1 MASLITG
8 AASIGQNQSVQ
19 RELVLSNGIP
29 AGGASSLPTRS
40 ALLISLACGLAV
52 ANIYYAQPL
61 LDVIG
66 AEFQIS
72 QRAVGL
78 VITITQVG
86 YGVGLLLVVPLGDL
100 VNRRRLIVGQSLLSA
115 GALCAV
121 ALAHTAAVFLLAM
134 ALVGVLAVVAQVLV
148 AFAASLAH
156 PKERGRIV
164 GIVTSGIIL
173 GILLARTVSGTLAD
187 AFGWR
192 SVYAVSAIATTVVAA
207 MMFKTLPVEPQVLKS
222 VAYRRLIGSVF
233 ALFASETV
241 LRVRGVLAL
250 LSFAAVTAL
259 WTPMVLP
266 LSAAPYSLSHTSIGL
281 FGLAGAV
288 GAMGAASA
296 GRLADRGHAQRTT
309 CLALALMLASWLPI
323 VFLRYSLWGLIVGV
337 ITIDFGLQSVHVS
350 NQSLIYRIRPEA
362 QSRLTASYMVCY
374 SIGCGLGSILS
385 TLAYARAGWNGV
397 CALGAVLSA
406 SALLFWALTR
416 HLTPE
421 ATTTT
426 WSSTSNSERKI

>member
-1 MASLITG
+1 VASLITG
-8 AASIGQNQSVQ
+8 TASIDQNQSVQ
-19 RELVLSNGIP
+19 REPVLSDGVP
-29 AGGASSLPTRS
+29 ASGGSSLPIRS

-52 ANIYYAQPL
+52 ANVYYAQPL

-78 VITITQVG
+78 VVTITQIG

-100 VNRRRLIVGQSLLSA
+100 VNRRRLIVGQSLLSV
-115 GALCAV
+115 GALFAV
-121 ALAHTAAVFLLAM
+121 ALAPTATVFLFAM
-134 ALVGVLAVVAQVLV
+134 ALVGVLAVVAQILV

-187 AFGWR
+187 ALGWR

-207 MMFKTLPVEPQVLKS
+207 LMFKTLPGEPQVPKP
-222 VAYRRLIGSVF
+222 VTYRRLIGFVF
-233 ALFASETV
+233 TLFASETV

-281 FGLAGAV
+281 FGLAGAI

-323 VFLRYSLWGLIVGV
+323 VFLRYSLWGLMVGV

-350 NQSLIYRIRPEA
+350 NQSLIYRVRPEA
-362 QSRLTASYMVCY
+362 QSRLTAGYMVCY

-421 ATTTT
+421 ATT

>member
-8 AASIGQNQSVQ
+8 AVSIGQNQSVQ

-52 ANIYYAQPL
+52 ANVYYAQPL

-86 YGVGLLLVVPLGDL
+86 YGVGLLLVVTLGDL

-121 ALAHTAAVFLLAM
+121 ALAHIAAVFLLAM

-250 LSFAAVTAL
+250 LSFAAVTAR
-259 WTPMVLP
+259 
-266 LSAAPYSLSHTSIGL
+266 GL
-281 FGLAGAV
+281 
-288 GAMGAASA
+288 
-296 GRLADRGHAQRTT
+296 RWCCR
-309 CLALALMLASWLPI
+309 
-323 VFLRYSLWGLIVGV
+323 
-337 ITIDFGLQSVHVS
+337 
-350 NQSLIYRIRPEA
+350 
-362 QSRLTASYMVCY
+362 
-374 SIGCGLGSILS
+374 
-385 TLAYARAGWNGV
+385 
-397 CALGAVLSA
+397 
-406 SALLFWALTR
+406 
-416 HLTPE
+416 
-421 ATTTT
+421 
-426 WSSTSNSERKI
+426 